1 MTFGTRVRGSGASQA
16 LEAPSARG
24 LSVQPLMGLQ
34 PPAQA
39 ERAGGS
45 SGGRWEQFCVWRA
58 EPDACSHSFVSLF
71 FFLLQFPPSGDFLH
85 SPKLR
90 PSQGTPGSEELF
102 FSRKRPPRNLFQNSV
117 DFNSEHSSVCAGK
130 Y

>member
-1 MTFGTRVRGSGASQA
+1 MTFGTRVRGSGAGQA
-16 LEAPSARG
+16 PEAPSAWG
-24 LSVQPLMGLQ
+24 LSVQPPVGPQ

-45 SGGRWEQFCVWRA
+45 AGGRWQQFCLWRA
-58 EPDACSHSFVSLF
+58 ELDACSHSFVSLF
-71 FFLLQFPPSGDFLH
+71 SFLPQFPPSSDFLH

-90 PSQGTPGSEELF
+90 LSQGTPGSEELF
-102 FSRKRPPRNLFQNSV
+102 FSRKRPPRSLFQNSI